1 MIFDEDLLNL
11 SLTCKL
17 LRGKDH
23 LDGAVQ
29 VAAREVVRQVE
40 NGIDR
45 ELSDDYVSHL
55 HKCLCV
61 YGDCKRLRLPTGK
74 RCEFHCKKWGRARP
88 KRRVMKT
95 GWSWMSKK
103 KRAKKN
109 LAWAKFRDKLNAS
122 IKKRAAEIAKD
133 RMKAA
138 VIEHGKKGLP

>member
-1 MIFDEDLLNL
+1 M
-11 SLTCKL
+11 TCKL

-45 ELSDDYVSHL
+45 ELSDNYVSYL

-61 YGDCKRLRLPTGK
+61 YGDCPRLRLPTGK
-74 RCEFHCKKWGRARP
+74 RCEYHRKKWGRVRP

-95 GWSWMSKK
+95 GWAWMRKK
-103 KRAKKN
+103 KKAKEKN
-109 LAWAKFRDKLNAS
+109 LAWALFRDKVNAS
-122 IKKRAAEIAKD
+122 IKKRAAEIVKD